1 MHTCGHIHTQTHT
14 DTHAHIHI
22 QIHIDRHSQT
32 DMHIRTQDLPGDLRA
47 GRPDLI
53 CSQFS
58 LSFIVIFQFLAP
70 GAPGGFPGRSRSWG
84 SIKNEPKFSHI
95 PLTSQSKFTR
105 STFSVNKFKK
115 QFIRI
120 TFYKNCSENAP
131 ISPAPPGARRCT
143 YTYTYT
149 FFL

>member
-1 MHTCGHIHTQTHT
+1 M
-14 DTHAHIHI
+14 
-22 QIHIDRHSQT
+22 
-32 DMHIRTQDLPGDLRA
+32 
-47 GRPDLI
+47 
-53 CSQFS
+53 
-58 LSFIVIFQFLAP
+58 IFQFLAP

-143 YTYTYT
+143 HTYTYT
-149 FFL
+149 VRCKTRTHAHTHTHRHTDRHAHMDTYTQIHTHTCGHIHAQTHTDTYTHIIHYRYI